1 MTYKNITNLTGVD
14 LKAKLY
20 EAVKRGVKVYEEE
33 CGRETRFGEPLI
45 AYANTSEPVF
55 DMYYDNSLCKHPR
68 KVYNAAR
75 AIIVY
80 FLPYTEDVIES
91 NKQGAEPSEAWIQ
104 AYHDSTWA
112 IMKVNASIQEEI
124 SKFGRLSAICNTP
137 NDWDSHKCLPVWNHK
152 MAAYVAGMGEYGP
165 AGCIQTSAGPAGR
178 FGAILTDVNLVP
190 DRDFGFGN
198 IESRGHDEGMYEE
211 FHKYMEEA
219 CYEGECSDE
228 MIAACPGK
236 AITREGINRKAC
248 QEYCKTIFKHVPA
261 PDLCG
266 KCYFCK

>member
-1 MTYKNITNLTGVD
+1 MTYKNITNLTGID
-14 LKAKLY
+14 LKARLLD
-20 EAVKRGVKVYEEE
+20 AVKRGVKVYEEE

-55 DMYYDNSLCKHPR
+55 DMFWDNGFCKHPR
-68 KVYNAAR
+68 KVYNASR

-80 FLPYTEDVIES
+80 FLPYTEDVTES
-91 NKQGAEPSEAWIQ
+91 NKQAGGPSEKWVQ

-112 IMKVNASIQEEI
+112 IMKVHASLQAEL
-124 SKFGRLSAICNTP
+124 SRFGRLSSICNTP
-137 NDWDSHKCLPVWNHK
+137 NDWNFS
-152 MAAYVAGMGEYGP
+152 P
-165 AGCIQTSAGPAGR
+165 AGCIQTEAGPAGR

-190 DRDFGFGN
+190 DRDFGFAN
-198 IESRGHDEGMYEE
+198 TESRGGTPEMYEE
-211 FHKYMEEA
+211 YKKYMKEA
-219 CYEGECSDE
+219 YYEAECSDE
-228 MIAACPGK
+228 MIAACPGN
-236 AITREGINRKAC
+236 AISKDGIDRKAC